1 MFIPLKEKNM
11 TNFHHV
17 GISART
23 DFSHFCS
30 QNGTLVSR
38 HQHFV
43 QCCCWNT
50 TKTGFPSA
58 HQPQLALE
66 GGGEGSAW
74 HLLFTFQATVESS
87 HGPSR
92 EACVHLF
99 HPCVQMP
106 AQRIQQLRVPLSK
119 CPHTRTRKPACRC
132 NYLPDKVPD
141 LRPSDSAERGPRRAV
156 PAPYMVMNC

>member
-1 MFIPLKEKNM
+1 MVLHSQGTSIFFSAAAEIQQRQ
-11 TNFHHV
+11 NFQV
-17 GISART
+17 
-23 DFSHFCS
+23 
-30 QNGTLVSR
+30 
-38 HQHFV
+38 
-43 QCCCWNT
+43 
-50 TKTGFPSA
+50 PSK
-58 HQPQLALE
+58 LSSLWK

-74 HLLFTFQATVESS
+74 HLLFTFQAAVESS

-92 EACVHLF
+92 EACVHLI

-106 AQRIQQLRVPLSK
+106 AQRILQLRVPLTE
-119 CPHTRTRKPACRC
+119 CPHTRTRKPACRR